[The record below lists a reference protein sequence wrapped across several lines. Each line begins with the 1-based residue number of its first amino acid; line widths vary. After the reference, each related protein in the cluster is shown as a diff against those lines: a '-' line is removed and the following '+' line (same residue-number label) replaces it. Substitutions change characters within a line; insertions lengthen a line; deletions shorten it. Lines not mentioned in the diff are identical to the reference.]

1 MEFLKI
7 KKQIYETG
15 FDEFHQAGSP
25 NKFGKMNVVAESKK
39 LNKQFWI
46 CVQGGYTV
54 KDTFYIAFRP
64 LDNTKAKTERIYC
77 KNQTEVVNELKKIAE
92 QIKEKNDEIL

>member
-15 FDEFHQAGSP
+15 FDEFYQAGSP

-46 CVQGGYTV
+46 CVEGGYMV

-77 KNQTEVVNELKKIAE
+77 KNQTEVVNELKRIAE
-92 QIKEKNDEIL
+92 QIKETKNDC